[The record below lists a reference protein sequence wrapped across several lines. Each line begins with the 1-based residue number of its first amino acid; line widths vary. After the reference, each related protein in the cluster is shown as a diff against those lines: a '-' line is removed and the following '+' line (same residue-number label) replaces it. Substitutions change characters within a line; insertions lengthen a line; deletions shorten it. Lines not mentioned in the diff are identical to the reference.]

1 MRDAIGQRTRLVNLS
16 YSLTLWRNI
25 SLYASANREIGGD
38 GYSSQLQI
46 SIPFDA
52 WGTANV
58 STARD
63 AGNRWSERVAYS
75 RAAPTDGGFGWNL
88 AYAGGQGSNSDYRQA
103 DLTWRTSLLETRA
116 GLYGNRNDYTRW
128 GEVSGSLVAMNGGVY
143 ATNTI
148 NDAFALV
155 STNGYAGIPVSYENQ
170 RIGVTNDKGYLLV
183 PTVTSYYHAKFQ
195 IDPLNLP
202 ADVNLPSVEKP
213 SPFAITAATWSNSPS
228 SAFPP
233 PTWSWS
239 MRKANR
245 WPTAARWR

>member
-1 MRDAIGQRTRLVNLS
+1 M
-16 YSLTLWRNI
+16 
-25 SLYASANREIGGD
+25 
-38 GYSSQLQI
+38 
-46 SIPFDA
+46 
-52 WGTANV
+52 
-58 STARD
+58 
-63 AGNRWSERVAYS
+63 AYS

-103 DLTWRTSLLETRA
+103 DVTWRTSLLETRA

-155 STNGYAGIPVSYENQ
+155 STDGYAGIPVSYENQ

-202 ADVNLPSVEKP
+202 ADVNLPAVEKP
-213 SPFAITAATWSNSPS
+213 SPSAITAATWSNSPS
-228 SAFPP
+228 SACPP

-245 WPTAARWR
+245 WPTAARWRCSAAINKATSGGMA

>member
-1 MRDAIGQRTRLVNLS
+1 
-16 YSLTLWRNI
+16 
-25 SLYASANREIGGD
+25 
-38 GYSSQLQI
+38 
-46 SIPFDA
+46 
-52 WGTANV
+52 
-58 STARD
+58 
-63 AGNRWSERVAYS
+63 
-75 RAAPTDGGFGWNL
+75 
-88 AYAGGQGSNSDYRQA
+88 
-103 DLTWRTSLLETRA
+103 
-116 GLYGNRNDYTRW
+116 
-128 GEVSGSLVAMNGGVY
+128 MNGGVY

-148 NDAFALV
+148 NDAFATV

-202 ADVNLPSVEKP
+202 ADVNLPSVEKNRRH
-213 SPFAITAATWSNSPS
+213 SRSQRLLVEFPS

-245 WPTAARWR
+245 WPTAGGGDRRQSTKLCRVGWHDLSTRCSSTG